1 MQTEQTPVPA
11 AGAEQAAGS
20 PAGTSAGTPAGTS
33 AGTPAGTSAG
43 TPPAAKKHHGFT
55 GKIGFVLAAAGSAVG
70 LGNLWRF
77 PYLAAK
83 YGGGIFILCYIILAA
98 TVGITLLM
106 LEIAIGRKTGKGVLG
121 AFASLNKKF
130 KWLGF
135 ICLAVPIIIVPYYC
149 VIGGWVVKYIVAF
162 FAGSAGL
169 VEGGGAAVDTSA
181 YFSNFISDPWQPLVF
196 FLIFAAATVLVV
208 VFGVQKG
215 IERISKVL
223 MPLLAVIS
231 IGLMIYVLCQEGAL
245 EGVAYLFTPD
255 FSKFSYETLLAALG
269 QLFYSLSLAMGIMI
283 TYGSYMKKEVSVPKS
298 SLQIAICDSAFA
310 IVAATIIIPS
320 VFVAASGNSDAAREA
335 LGVSGPSLMFE
346 QLPAVFNKLGG
357 VGRWIGAAFFILV
370 FFAALTSFFILVF
383 FAALTSS
390 ISLVEAIVAVLREN
404 LHLKRWV
411 ACTVVLGIVIVLG
424 TISSLGFGVLSGAQI
439 TLPSGSSYTI
449 LDMFDYLAN
458 SILMPI
464 VAILT
469 CILAGYFIDKNL
481 IPDEI
486 GLRRKASRGYFRIMV
501 RYIAPVCMAVILIS
515 GIVFN
520 LVLPPL

>member
-1 MQTEQTPVPA
+1 
-11 AGAEQAAGS
+11 
-20 PAGTSAGTPAGTS
+20 
-33 AGTPAGTSAG
+33 
-43 TPPAAKKHHGFT
+43 
-55 GKIGFVLAAAGSAVG
+55 
-70 LGNLWRF
+70 
-77 PYLAAK
+77 
-83 YGGGIFILCYIILAA
+83 
-98 TVGITLLM
+98 
-106 LEIAIGRKTGKGVLG
+106 
-121 AFASLNKKF
+121 
-130 KWLGF
+130 
-135 ICLAVPIIIVPYYC
+135 
-149 VIGGWVVKYIVAF
+149 
-162 FAGSAGL
+162 
-169 VEGGGAAVDTSA
+169 
-181 YFSNFISDPWQPLVF
+181 
-196 FLIFAAATVLVV
+196 
-208 VFGVQKG
+208 
-215 IERISKVL
+215 
-223 MPLLAVIS
+223 
-231 IGLMIYVLCQEGAL
+231 MIYVLCQEGAL

-283 TYGSYMKKEVSVPKS
+283 TYGSYMKKEVSIPKS
-298 SLQIAICDSAFA
+298 SMQIAICDSAFA

-320 VFVAASGNSDAAREA
+320 IFAFSADPDGA
-335 LGVSGPSLMFE
+335 LSASGPSLMFV
-346 QLPAVFNKLGG
+346 QLPAVFNNLPG
-357 VGRWIGAAFFILV
+357 GRWIGAA
-370 FFAALTSFFILVF
+370 FFILVF

-486 GLRRKASRGYFRIMV
+486 GLRRKASRGYFRVMV

>member
-1 MQTEQTPVPA
+1 MNVRERIVMQEEQAKAPGTEAA
-11 AGAEQAAGS
+11 AGAESSVAQE
-20 PAGTSAGTPAGTS
+20 PV
-33 AGTPAGTSAG
+33 
-43 TPPAAKKHHGFT
+43 KKHHGFT

-121 AFASLNKKF
+121 AFAALNKKF

-135 ICLAVPIIIVPYYC
+135 LCLAVPIIIVPYYC

-162 FAGSAGL
+162 F
-169 VEGGGAAVDTSA
+169 GGAAGVGGSPGSGDTGG
-181 YFSNFISDPWQPLVF
+181 YFTTFIADPWQPLIF
-196 FLIFAAATVLVV
+196 FLIFAAATIFVV

-223 MPLLAVIS
+223 MPLLAAIS
-231 IGLMIYVLCQEGAL
+231 IFLMIYVLCQDGAL

-283 TYGSYMKKEVSVPKS
+283 TYGSYMKKEVSVSKS

-320 VFVAASGNSDAAREA
+320 IFAFSASPDAAQDA
-335 LGVSGPSLMFE
+335 LGTSGPSLMFV
-346 QLPAVFNKLGG
+346 QLPAVFNNLPG
-357 VGRWIGAAFFILV
+357 GRWIGAV
-370 FFAALTSFFILVF
+370 FFILVF

-390 ISLVEAIVAVLREN
+390 ISLVEAIVAVLREH
-404 LHLKRWV
+404 LHLTRWV
-411 ACTVVLGIVIVLG
+411 ACVVVFGIVLVLGVL
-424 TISSLGFGVLSGAQI
+424 SSLGFGVLSGVKLE
-439 TLPSGSSYTI
+439 LPSGSAYQI
-449 LDMFDYLAN
+449 LDIFDYLAN
-458 SILMPI
+458 SILMPV

-486 GLRRKASRGYFRIMV
+486 GLKKQSSRAYFRIMV
-501 RYIAPVCMAVILIS
+501 RYIAPVCMAIILIS

-520 LVLPPL
+520 LILPPL

>member
-20 PAGTSAGTPAGTS
+20 PAGTS

-169 VEGGGAAVDTSA
+169 VEGAGAAVDTSA
-181 YFSNFISDPWQPLVF
+181 YFNTFISDPWQPLIF

-231 IGLMIYVLCQEGAL
+231 VGLMIYVLCQEGAL

-255 FSKFSYETLLAALG
+255 FSQFSYETLLAALG

-283 TYGSYMKKEVSVPKS
+283 TYGSYMKKEVSIPKS
-298 SLQIAICDSAFA
+298 SMQIAICDSAFA

-320 VFVAASGNSDAAREA
+320 IFAFSADPDGA
-335 LGVSGPSLMFE
+335 LGTSGPSLMFV
-346 QLPAVFNKLGG
+346 QLPAVFNNLPG
-357 VGRWIGAAFFILV
+357 GRWIGAA
-370 FFAALTSFFILVF
+370 FFILVF

-486 GLRRKASRGYFRIMV
+486 GLRRKASRGYFRVMV

>member
-20 PAGTSAGTPAGTS
+20 PAGTSAGA
-33 AGTPAGTSAG
+33 
-43 TPPAAKKHHGFT
+43 PAAKKHHGFT

-169 VEGGGAAVDTSA
+169 VEGAGAAVDTSA
-181 YFSNFISDPWQPLVF
+181 YFNTFISDPWQPLVF
-196 FLIFAAATVLVV
+196 FLIFAAATIFVV

-231 IGLMIYVLCQEGAL
+231 VALMVYVLCQDGAL

-255 FSKFSYETLLAALG
+255 FSQFGYETLLAALG

-283 TYGSYMKKEVSVPKS
+283 TYGSYMKKDVSVPKS

-320 VFVAASGNSDAAREA
+320 IFAFSADPDGA
-335 LGVSGPSLMFE
+335 LSASGPSLMFV
-346 QLPAVFNKLGG
+346 QLPAVFNNLPG
-357 VGRWIGAAFFILV
+357 GRWIGAA
-370 FFAALTSFFILVF
+370 FFILVF

>member
-1 MQTEQTPVPA
+1 M
-11 AGAEQAAGS
+11 
-20 PAGTSAGTPAGTS
+20 
-33 AGTPAGTSAG
+33 
-43 TPPAAKKHHGFT
+43 
-55 GKIGFVLAAAGSAVG
+55 
-70 LGNLWRF
+70 
-77 PYLAAK
+77 AAK

-169 VEGGGAAVDTSA
+169 VEGAGAAVDTSA
-181 YFSNFISDPWQPLVF
+181 YFNTFISDPWQPLIF

-231 IGLMIYVLCQEGAL
+231 VGLMIYVLCQEGAL

-283 TYGSYMKKEVSVPKS
+283 TYGSYMKKEVSIPKS
-298 SLQIAICDSAFA
+298 SMQIAICDSAFA

-320 VFVAASGNSDAAREA
+320 IFAFSADPDGA
-335 LGVSGPSLMFE
+335 LSASGPSLMFV
-346 QLPAVFNKLGG
+346 QLPAVFNNLPG
-357 VGRWIGAAFFILV
+357 GRWIGAA
-370 FFAALTSFFILVF
+370 FFILVF

-486 GLRRKASRGYFRIMV
+486 GLRRKASRGYFRVMV

>member
-1 MQTEQTPVPA
+1 MQEEQTAVPA
-11 AGAEQAAGS
+11 EGAETAAGS
-20 PAGTSAGTPAGTS
+20 APAQTAAAGSA
-33 AGTPAGTSAG
+33 
-43 TPPAAKKHHGFT
+43 PAAKKHHGFT

-231 IGLMIYVLCQEGAL
+231 VFLMVYVLCQEGAL

-283 TYGSYMKKEVSVPKS
+283 TYGSYMKKDVSISKS
-298 SLQIAICDSAFA
+298 SMQIAVCDSAFA

-320 VFVAASGNSDAAREA
+320 IFAFSVSPNEA
-335 LGVSGPSLMFE
+335 LGTSGPSLMFV
-346 QLPAVFNKLGG
+346 QLPAVFNNLPG
-357 VGRWIGAAFFILV
+357 GRWIGAA
-370 FFAALTSFFILVF
+370 FFILVF

-424 TISSLGFGVLSGAQI
+424 VLSSLGFGVLSGVQI

-469 CILAGYFIDKNL
+469 CILAGYFIEKNL

-501 RYIAPVCMAVILIS
+501 RYIAPVCMAIILIS